1 MHTFNNRSILVAGLA
16 ITFLLIVFS
25 TLVYA
30 DDVKDS
36 IKEALEYYDEGDYSG
51 AVESLNYATQLIQQ
65 KKSENLTSFLPE
77 PLDGWAAE
85 KSTSQAVGA
94 AMFGGGVTA
103 ERRYTKDDRKITVQI
118 VTDSPM
124 LQSMMMMFSNP
135 MFASS
140 DGGKM
145 ERIKRQKALVKYD
158 PSTEQGEIQIVVAKR
173 FLVTINGNNV
183 NKDDLKAY
191 AKGINYKK
199 LSAI

>member
-1 MHTFNNRSILVAGLA
+1 MNKIIILAS
-16 ITFLLIVFS
+16 TLIMSWTIIAFS
-25 TLVYA
+25 TPVYA

-36 IKEALEYYDEGDYSG
+36 IKEAIEYYDEGDYSG

-77 PLDGWAAE
+77 PLDGWTAD
-85 KSTSQAVGA
+85 KSSSQAVGA

-103 ERRYTKDDRKITVQI
+103 ERRYAKEESQVTVQI

-124 LQSMMMMFSNP
+124 LQTMMMMFSNP

-145 ERIKRQKALVKYD
+145 EKIKRQKAIVKYD
-158 PSTEQGEIQIVVAKR
+158 PPTQQGEIQIVVASVSS
-173 FLVTINGNNV
+173 LLLTEIM
-183 NKDDLKAY
+183 
-191 AKGINYKK
+191 
-199 LSAI
+199 